1 MWLNNL
7 NIQLIH
13 NVIKV
18 PSSSFFLFFHSQS
31 VASYSCAYHLMFI
44 NSCCGSEHHN
54 RNRRF
59 WQCVSFISE
68 GNSFQKISPF
78 VLATTDHV
86 TTFSC
91 RRDLGR
97 EYLSKGHGIA
107 MISKDSLNSFRTKF
121 KSVPKFRG
129 SVSQEKT
136 RE

>member
-1 MWLNNL
+1 
-7 NIQLIH
+7 
-13 NVIKV
+13 
-18 PSSSFFLFFHSQS
+18 
-31 VASYSCAYHLMFI
+31 MFI

-54 RNRRF
+54 KNRRF

-78 VLATTDHV
+78 VLARTDHV

-97 EYLSKGHGIA
+97 EYLAKGHGIS
-107 MISKDSLNSFRTKF
+107 MISKDSFRTKL

-136 RE
+136 REWLLGRQQTASSMPSWCKISKIFSFDFHSLKKKQSWEKGANHW